1 MLAAKL
7 CFFAGKLDVEKW
19 MTRPDARRILNF
31 WEAVDSVWPL
41 PDPWTQSAMLCSELS
56 KGQSLQWSQLGQK
69 VPAEGYE
76 SFMPQRYKPA
86 KKISSVPPAQSATEQ
101 AAILDKVFGNW

>member
-1 MLAAKL
+1 L

-19 MTRPDARRILNF
+19 MTRPEARRILNF

-41 PDPWTQSAMLCSELS
+41 PDPWTQSAMVCSELS
-56 KGQSLQWSQLGQK
+56 KVQALQWAEIGQK
-69 VPAEGYE
+69 VPSESYE
-76 SFMPQRYKPA
+76 KFMPPRYKPA
-86 KKISSVPPAQSATEQ
+86 AKPSLPPVQSAKDQ

>member
-31 WEAVDSVWPL
+31 WEAVDTVWPL
-41 PDPWTQSAMLCSELS
+41 PDPWTQSAMICSELS
-56 KGQSLQWSQLGQK
+56 KGQSLQWAELGQK
-69 VPAEGYE
+69 VPSETFE
-76 SFMPQRYKPA
+76 TFMPPRYKPA
-86 KKISSVPPAQSATEQ
+86 DKPTPVVPTQSAEEQ
-101 AAILDKVFGNW
+101 AAILDKVFGGW